1 MPASPTVGTVLF
13 ARRPRS
19 LTIPEELR
27 DSIAANIAANHP
39 HEAGGYLACVRRDD
53 RLYATDHV
61 PLENVAPEPR
71 RRFVA
76 TATDRVPPEPR
87 VFYHSHT
94 SPSTPSGLT
103 GFDRRNIND
112 PFALVVFAPHGEP
125 YSYRLFRLGV
135 LGWSEVPVTT
145 PEDDVTEPARLPR
158 LV

>member
-1 MPASPTVGTVLF
+1 MLF
-13 ARRPRS
+13 ARRTRS
-19 LTIPEELR
+19 LTIPDELR

-53 RLYATDHV
+53 RLYATEHV
-61 PLENVAPEPR
+61 PLENVATEPR

-94 SPSTPSGLT
+94 SASTPSGLT
-103 GFDRRNIND
+103 GVDRRNIHD
-112 PFALVVFAPHGEP
+112 PLAMVVFAPHGEP
-125 YSYRLFRLGV
+125 YSYRLFRLGL
-135 LGWSEVPVTT
+135 LGWREMPVTT
-145 PEDDVTEPARLPR
+145 ADGDPAEPARLPR